1 MTTVQ
6 RESQD
11 CLHERSHIVDSA
23 FYGRRYS
30 TAATR
35 RIFCDHC
42 RFQRWLDVEAALAQA
57 EADLGII
64 PAEAAARI
72 SKAAQVQLLDLAQVQ
87 QEIQR
92 TGHSL
97 VGLLRVFQSVC
108 EGDAGEYIHYGATT
122 QDIQDSGQSLEMRDV
137 LDALELVLRD
147 LLVCLVE
154 LAETH
159 QDTVALGRTHAQP
172 ALPMSFGVKV
182 ASWLDEVL
190 RHLERVE
197 AMRPRVLTAQLFGG
211 VGTMAGFGEQALP
224 LLQGFAGRLGLSVP
238 LVGWH
243 VARDRIAEFVS
254 TLAMVAGTM
263 GRIADEVRILSRPEF
278 AELEEGWQH
287 GKVGSS
293 TMPHKRNP
301 EACEQAVVLARLA
314 AGLVPTA
321 LAAMSGD
328 NERDS
333 RSLRLEWAVL
343 PEAAHYALAS
353 CEIVRTVL
361 GGLTVHTGRML
372 ENVQVVAEQVAT
384 EGLMLALGQRIGK
397 QSAHEMVYELSQTAR
412 RDGISL
418 RELVR
423 AHEAGALIDDEELAR
438 IFDPAQYLGQS
449 GELTRRAV
457 VWARFRLNGR
467 ASA

>member
-1 MTTVQ
+1 MTA
-6 RESQD
+6 
-11 CLHERSHIVDSA
+11 CLHERSHIVDSQ

-30 TAATR
+30 TSATR

-42 RFQRWLDVEAALAQA
+42 RFQRWLDVEAALAEA

-64 PAEAAARI
+64 PAAAASAIRR
-72 SKAAQVQLLDLAQVQ
+72 AAQVQLLDLGLVQ

-97 VGLLRVFQSVC
+97 VGLLRVFQTVV
-108 EGDAGEYIHYGATT
+108 EDDAGEYLHYGATT
-122 QDIQDSGQSLEMRDV
+122 QDIQDTGQSLEMREV
-137 LDALELVLRD
+137 LDELDLLLRD
-147 LLVCLVE
+147 ILIRLVE
-154 LAETH
+154 LADAH
-159 QDTVALGRTHAQP
+159 QTTVSLGRTHAQP
-172 ALPMSFGVKV
+172 ALPMAFGVKV

-197 AMRPRVLTAQLFGG
+197 AMRSRVLTVQLFGG
-211 VGTMAGFGEQALP
+211 VGTMAGFGEQALE
-224 LLQGFAGRLGLSVP
+224 LLEGFAGRLGLSVP

-243 VARDRIAEFVS
+243 VSRDRIAEFVS

-263 GRIADEVRILSRPEF
+263 GRIADEIRLLSRPEF
-278 AELEEGWQH
+278 AEVEEGWQY

-301 EACEQAVVLARLA
+301 EACEQAVVLARLS
-314 AGLVPTA
+314 AGLVPAA

-343 PEAAHYALAS
+343 PEAGHYALAG
-353 CEIVRTVL
+353 CEIVRTIL
-361 GGLTVHTGRML
+361 AGLIVHPDRMA
-372 ENVQVVAEQVAT
+372 ENVQVVADQVAT
-384 EGLMLALGQRIGK
+384 EGLMLAIGRRIGK
-397 QSAHEMVYELSQTAR
+397 QSAHEMVYELSQAAR
-412 RDGISL
+412 RDGSSL
-418 RELVR
+418 RDLVR
-423 AHEAGALIDDEELAR
+423 AHSAGAVLSEAELAR

-449 GELTRRAV
+449 SPLTQRALQR
-457 VWARFRLNGR
+457 ARSWLDGRLPG
-467 ASA
+467 

>member
-1 MTTVQ
+1 VTTAPTEC
-6 RESQD
+6 R
-11 CLHERSHIVDSA
+11 HERSHIIDSE

-30 TAATR
+30 TPATR

-64 PAEAAARI
+64 PAEAAAAI
-72 SKAAQVQLLDLAQVQ
+72 SKAAQVQLLDLHQVQ

-108 EGDAGEYIHYGATT
+108 AGDSGEYIHYGATT
-122 QDIQDSGQSLEMRDV
+122 QDIQDTGQSLEMRDV
-137 LDALELVLRD
+137 LDELDLVLRD
-147 LLVCLVE
+147 VLIRLVE
-154 LAETH
+154 LADAH
-159 QDTVALGRTHAQP
+159 QGTVALGRTHAQP
-172 ALPMSFGVKV
+172 ALPMSFGIKI

-190 RHLERVE
+190 RHLERIE
-197 AMRPRVLTAQLFGG
+197 SMRPRVLTAQLFGG
-211 VGTMAGFGEQALP
+211 VGTMAGFGEQALQ
-224 LLQGFAGRLGLSVP
+224 LLDGFAGRLGLSAP

-301 EACEQAVVLARLA
+301 EACEQAVVMARLT

-343 PEAAHYALAS
+343 PEAAHYTLS
-353 CEIVRTVL
+353 GCEIVRTIL
-361 GGLTVHTGRML
+361 NGLIVHTHRMA
-372 ENVQVVAEQVAT
+372 ENVQVVADQVAT
-384 EGLMLALGQRIGK
+384 EGLMLAIGQRIGK
-397 QSAHEMVYELSQTAR
+397 QSAHEMVYELSQAAR
-412 RDGISL
+412 QDGVSL
-418 RELVR
+418 RDLVR
-423 AHEAGALIDDEELAR
+423 EHEAGTLVSDAELAR

-449 GELTRRAV
+449 GPLTQRAV
-457 VWARFRLNGR
+457 RQARSWLDGR
-467 ASA
+467 IPG